1 MATSLTAA
9 RNALARAKKGLARC
23 EARKSPD
30 WYTAMFQTEVEC
42 CTAELRVW
50 QNIEQKA

>member
-9 RNALARAKKGLARC
+9 RNALARAQEDLARC

-30 WYTAMFQTEVEC
+30 WYIAMFRVEVEC
-42 CTAELRVW
+42 CTAELRAW
-50 QNIEQKA
+50 EMLRGRA